1 MHFAFQRADL
11 VPLAI
16 GLSGNYDVSTWRSWG
31 DRGDAT
37 YFANPTD
44 YVAQPA
50 R

>member
-1 MHFAFQRADL
+1 MHFSLQRADL
-11 VPLAI
+11 APLAI
-16 GLSGNYDVSTWRSWG
+16 GLSGNYDVNTWGSWG

-44 YVAQPA
+44 YVPQPA